1 MIVVDRARGVLS
13 SPAPAPRHV
22 GPEGS
27 SRRPWGRGLS
37 IALLAALTLL
47 TGVAAGAMPEW
58 CHRIQRGDTL
68 HSLARRYSTTVAT
81 LRRLNGLDGKTLL
94 RAGQILTLPALGSLR
109 RGTLALD
116 AAPLTAPPGHLHREN
131 AAADRQ
137 DLSRIR
143 DRRMLQRFV
152 RARLLVPLPEVTRTF
167 RVVGVPDW
175 LRATRPWT
183 RRFIEQLAA
192 GLHGLF
198 GTRLKV
204 TSLTRTPLVQ
214 RALTTWN
221 DNAAPAD
228 GRVRS
233 THLTG
238 ASVDLS
244 KQPLS
249 DPEVLWLR
257 HVLRRLTRQRL
268 LSAIEELQQAHFHVF
283 VFKRYLA
290 YARTLRSPVLIGGC

>member
-1 MIVVDRARGVLS
+1 MDRTREVPT
-13 SPAPAPRHV
+13 SPARAPHHV

-27 SRRPWGRGLS
+27 TRHPRGRGLA

-47 TGVAAGAMPEW
+47 TGVAAGATPRW
-58 CHRIQRGDTL
+58 CHRVQRGDTL
-68 HSLARRYSTTVAT
+68 YSLARRYSTTEAT
-81 LRRLNGLDGKTLL
+81 LRRLNGLQRDSLL
-94 RAGQILTLPALGSLR
+94 RVGQ
-109 RGTLALD
+109 TLALD
-116 AAPLTAPPGHLHREN
+116 AAPLTAPPGHLHWEN
-131 AAADRQ
+131 TAADRQ

-152 RARLLVPLPEVTRTF
+152 RARLVVPLPDATRTF
-167 RVVGVPDW
+167 WVAGVPDW
-175 LRATRPWT
+175 LRVTRPWT
-183 RRFIEQLAA
+183 KGFIEQLAA

-283 VFKRYLA
+283 VFKQYLA